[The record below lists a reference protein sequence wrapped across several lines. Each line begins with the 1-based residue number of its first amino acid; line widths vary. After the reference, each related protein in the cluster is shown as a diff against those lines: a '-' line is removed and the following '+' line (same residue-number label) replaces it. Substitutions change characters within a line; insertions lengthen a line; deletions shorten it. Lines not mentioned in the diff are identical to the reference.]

1 MQNAMDLGDDEHR
14 NESGKHEYAASLRV
28 ISDTLALADISRVLG
43 APTDSHDI
51 GDPVGRG
58 ETRRRQAYWGLTADV
73 DKTTPLESHVEQIVE
88 FAEQHAS
95 GLDRLRPDCRLID
108 IICSVHAEPYAEG
121 GWEFPP
127 ALLRRLADLD
137 LTLGAFVS

>member
-1 MQNAMDLGDDEHR
+1 MQSAMDLGDEHR
-14 NESGKHEYAASLRV
+14 NESGKHEYVASLRV
-28 ISDTLALADISRVLG
+28 ISDTLGLAEISGVLG

-51 GDPVGRG
+51 GDSVGRAG
-58 ETRRRQAYWGLTADV
+58 TKRKHAYWSLSADV

-88 FAEQHAS
+88 FAERHAS
-95 GLDRLRPDCRLID
+95 GLDQLRPDCRLID

-137 LTLGAFVS
+137 LALGAFVS